1 MALCHLP
8 SALQVKAA
16 CLVWVQA
23 AAARLERE
31 ARTGDRSGF
40 RRSRNTI
47 FGRVLYLLAIQ
58 KPGDRF
64 AFAVCRPNT
73 GASYFD
79 FEARPTNPT
88 CPPPPVTGLE

>member
-1 MALCHLP
+1 M
-8 SALQVKAA
+8 V
-16 CLVWVQA
+16 
-23 AAARLERE
+23 RLEHEGR
-31 ARTGDRSGF
+31 AGDGSGF

-47 FGRVLYLLAIQ
+47 FGRVLYLLALQ

-79 FEARPTNPT
+79 FEVPQAPKLLISWILSNVRKLS
-88 CPPPPVTGLE
+88 PPDQ